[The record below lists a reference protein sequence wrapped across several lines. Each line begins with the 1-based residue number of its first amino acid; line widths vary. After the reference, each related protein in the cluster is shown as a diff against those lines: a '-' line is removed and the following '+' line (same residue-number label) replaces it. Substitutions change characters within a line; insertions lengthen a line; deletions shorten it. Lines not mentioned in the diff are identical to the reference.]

1 MTDSGDQGPR
11 SARSGLDAMGR
22 LLDRALSAEDLALQT
37 REVAASVEPEQG
49 DLASVLVVEVGGE
62 RFGLPGSLVRRVVP
76 PAAVHRIPHRSNS
89 VLRGLCNLGGQLL
102 LTGSLEALM
111 ELAPASGSAAAT
123 RRMLI
128 LADPAGAWAVEVDR
142 VHGVVMVERT
152 QFRDPPAT
160 VRAARDRFSDRLFPD
175 PSATGGDRIAL
186 LDAERLLQGL
196 ARSLA

>member
-1 MTDSGDQGPR
+1 MIDRGDHEGTPPLG
-11 SARSGLDAMGR
+11 SGLDAMGR
-22 LLDRALSAEDLALQT
+22 LLDRVLSAEDLALQT

-49 DLASVLVVEVGGE
+49 DRASVLVVEVGGE

-111 ELAPASGSAAAT
+111 ELAPASGTAAT

-175 PSATGGDRIAL
+175 PFTERGDRIAL